1 VIATYLDSSA
11 LVRLCVGE
19 GELRDVEEA
28 MAGLPI
34 TSVLATVEV
43 PIAIEARFHRGR
55 IDAGERDELLATAGE
70 ILSSVGKI
78 GLSASARREAV
89 AAAGGRLLRALDAIH
104 VGTAVVV
111 NRHQQRRGN
120 RLHFC
125 TGDVRQGEAAAA
137 CLGTGRV
144 TVLPPL

>member
-19 GELRDVEEA
+19 GELGAVEDA
-28 MAGLPI
+28 MAGMPV
-34 TSVLATVEV
+34 TSVLAAVEM
-43 PIAIEARFHRGR
+43 PIAIAARFHRGQ
-55 IDAGERDELLATAGE
+55 ITADERDELLATADE
-70 ILSSVGKI
+70 ILASVGKV
-78 GLSASARREAV
+78 GLSATARREAV
-89 AAAGGRLLRALDAIH
+89 TVARGNLLRALDAIH

-120 RLHFC
+120 TLRFC
-125 TGDVRQGEAAAA
+125 TGDLRQGGAAAA
-137 CLGTGRV
+137 RLGRDRV

>member
-11 LVRLCVGE
+11 LVRLCAGE
-19 GELRDVEEA
+19 GDLRDVEQA

-34 TSVLATVEV
+34 TSVLAAVEI
-43 PIAIEARFHRGR
+43 PIAIEARFHRGQ
-55 IDAGERDELLATAGE
+55 IGADERGELLDVADE
-70 ILSSVGKI
+70 ILTSIGKI
-78 GLSASARREAV
+78 GLSAMARREAV
-89 AAAGGRLLRALDAIH
+89 AAARGRPLRALDAIH

-120 RLHFC
+120 TLRFC
-125 TGDVRQGEAAAA
+125 TGDSRQGEAAAA
-137 CLGTGRV
+137 CFGGDRV

>member
-19 GELRDVEEA
+19 GDLRDVDEA

-34 TSVLATVEV
+34 TSVLAAVEV
-43 PIAIEARFHRGR
+43 PIAIEARFRRGQ
-55 IDAGERDELLATAGE
+55 IGAGERDELLDIADE
-70 ILSSVGKI
+70 ILTSVGKI
-78 GLSASARREAV
+78 GLSAMARREAV
-89 AAAGGRLLRALDAIH
+89 AAARGRLLRALDAIH

-111 NRHQQRRGN
+111 SRHQQRRGN
-120 RLHFC
+120 TLHFC
-125 TGDVRQGEAAAA
+125 TGDLRQGEAAAA
-137 CLGTGRV
+137 CFGGDRV

>member
-1 VIATYLDSSA
+1 MIATYLDSSA

-19 GELRDVEEA
+19 GDLRDVEDA
-28 MAGLPI
+28 MTGLPI

-43 PIAIEARFHRGR
+43 PIAIESRFHRGQ
-55 IDAGERDELLATAGE
+55 IGADDRDELLGTADE
-70 ILSSVGKI
+70 ILTSIGKV
-78 GLSASARREAV
+78 GLSTMARREAV
-89 AAAGGRLLRALDAIH
+89 AAARGRLLRALDAIH

-120 RLHFC
+120 TLRFC
-125 TGDVRQGEAAAA
+125 TADLRQGEAAAA
-137 CLGTGRV
+137 CLGGSRV

>member
-11 LVRLCVGE
+11 LVRLCVGD

-28 MAGLPI
+28 MNGLPI
-34 TSVLATVEV
+34 TSVLAAVEM
-43 PIAIEARFHRGR
+43 PIAIEARFHRGQST
-55 IDAGERDELLATAGE
+55 ASERDELLEAAGE
-70 ILSSVGKI
+70 ILAVVGKV
-78 GLSASARREAV
+78 GLSATARREAV
-89 AAAGGRLLRALDAIH
+89 AVARGTLLRALDAVH

-120 RLHFC
+120 TLRFC

-137 CLGTGRV
+137 CLGRDRV

>member
-19 GELRDVEEA
+19 GDLGEVEEA
-28 MAGLPI
+28 MGGLPI
-34 TSVLATVEV
+34 TSVLAAVEM
-43 PIAIEARFHRGR
+43 PIAIEARFLRGQ
-55 IDAGERDELLATAGE
+55 ISSAERDELVGATDQ
-70 ILSSVGKI
+70 ILTSVGMV
-78 GLSASARREAV
+78 GLSAMARRAAV
-89 AAAGGRLLRALDAIH
+89 AAANGRLLRALDAIH

-120 RLHFC
+120 ILRFC

-137 CLGTGRV
+137 FLGQDRV
-144 TVLPPL
+144 TVLAPL

>member
-19 GELRDVEEA
+19 GELGDVEEA
-28 MAGLPI
+28 MNGLPI
-34 TSVLATVEV
+34 TSVLAAVEM
-43 PIAIEARFHRGR
+43 PIAIEARFHRGL
-55 IDAGERDELLATAGE
+55 ITAAERDELLEAAND
-70 ILSSVGKI
+70 ILTSVGKV
-78 GLSASARREAV
+78 GLSGTARREAV
-89 AAAGGRLLRALDAIH
+89 AASRGTLLRALDAIH

-120 RLHFC
+120 TLRFC
-125 TGDVRQGEAAAA
+125 TGDMRQGEVAAA
-137 CLGTGRV
+137 CLGRDRV